1 MKILVLILAR
11 GGSKR
16 LPNKNKKLLGNLPLI
31 QWTIDF
37 AKKLNLTSIM
47 LSTDDKDIYKIG
59 KKNDIIVPWLRP
71 KQLSTDTATSA
82 NAAIHS
88 LNWYEKN
95 YCRVNGLILLQP
107 TSPFRNLI
115 DIKRAINNFKKNKNP
130 IIAIFENEKKSSKFI
145 IKKKSGNFIKR
156 INTNIRYQCKTYSP
170 TGSFYMISPKDLRK
184 NLSFYNQ
191 NTRPLIIN
199 ETKYQIDIDTL
210 KEFNYAKNFIN
221 DK

>member
-156 INTNIRYQCKTYSP
+156 INTNIRYQCKTYAP